1 VRHELSDPGRRQT
14 PYVVRICLGTES
26 RVGRLEDALRR
37 LAGMLKQAR
46 QDIFGRYL
54 MSFTEEIITS
64 DEPAF
69 AEAASL

>member
-1 VRHELSDPGRRQT
+1 
-14 PYVVRICLGTES
+14 VRICLGTES

-37 LAGMLKQAR
+37 LVGMLKQAR

-69 AEAASL
+69 A